1 MKMSMIEL
9 SQLIAEEKIT
19 VQLMDEIYK
28 EYGFAFV
35 IKDGKIKGFTR

>member
-1 MKMSMIEL
+1 MIASGFPVTDRIKEFVDMSL
-9 SQLIAEEKIT
+9 
-19 VQLMDEIYK
+19 DEIYK